1 MSMGI
6 ALEICNKVMSEVQ
19 GIKDTGFPL
28 DAFPERVQTIIL
40 DMVRYENF
48 KVEYLAPAM
57 LSAVSSALGGTYYVR
72 VKGQWITNAA
82 LYIIMVGRPGLGK
95 TPPLEAAFCPI
106 RWNDNAKIEK
116 FKADMAAYQNAAKES
131 KSDCGMEKPV
141 LSRTLVSDFTPEAL
155 LYAHHN
161 SPRGVTI
168 LVDEIMGMFNSAN
181 RYTNGQ
187 LIEQLLTAWSGG
199 ALDVIRVSNST
210 PVHIERPCINII
222 GTAQTKRIHEL
233 LKKGF
238 EENGLLDRILFVLP
252 KSREVSKWT
261 NRDDDGE
268 KTSLAAKRW
277 EKILD
282 KVLALDY
289 DTETEGDG
297 MEEHAAHVLSMNSE
311 AKEYFFSWWNEKV
324 ERINRIEDDAD
335 VDSREM
341 KHPSH
346 VARLALIIQVLRYA
360 SDESHL
366 QFVDPV
372 SVKAAIRLNDYFED
386 SYIRIRSFVADN
398 TCEEPPKV
406 LLSLLP
412 DTFDTKTAIAVGKE
426 LQNISE
432 RTVMN
437 YLRELCHSR
446 LLKKS
451 KAGHYEKMV
460 YESGKYSIN
469 ENEPSTQN
477 CNE

>member
-1 MSMGI
+1 MES
-6 ALEICNKVMSEVQ
+6 
-19 GIKDTGFPL
+19 
-28 DAFPERVQTIIL
+28 
-40 DMVRYENF
+40 
-48 KVEYLAPAM
+48 
-57 LSAVSSALGGTYYVR
+57 
-72 VKGQWITNAA
+72 
-82 LYIIMVGRPGLGK
+82 GRRK
-95 TPPLEAAFCPI
+95 
-106 RWNDNAKIEK
+106 RK
-116 FKADMAAYQNAAKES
+116 
-131 KSDCGMEKPV
+131 KPV
-141 LSRTLVSDFTPEAL
+141 LHRTIVSDFTPESL
-155 LYAHHN
+155 LQTHN
-161 SPRGVTI
+161 NNPRSVAI

-233 LKKGF
+233 LKRGF

-261 NRDDDGE
+261 SRDDDGE

-289 DTETEGDG
+289 DTGTEGDG

-341 KHPSH
+341 KHPAH

-437 YLRELCHSR
+437 YLRELCHCR

-469 ENEPSTQN
+469 ENEPSTKN

>member
-1 MSMGI
+1 M
-6 ALEICNKVMSEVQ
+6 
-19 GIKDTGFPL
+19 
-28 DAFPERVQTIIL
+28 
-40 DMVRYENF
+40 
-48 KVEYLAPAM
+48 
-57 LSAVSSALGGTYYVR
+57 
-72 VKGQWITNAA
+72 
-82 LYIIMVGRPGLGK
+82 
-95 TPPLEAAFCPI
+95 
-106 RWNDNAKIEK
+106 
-116 FKADMAAYQNAAKES
+116 
-131 KSDCGMEKPV
+131 
-141 LSRTLVSDFTPEAL
+141 
-155 LYAHHN
+155 
-161 SPRGVTI
+161 
-168 LVDEIMGMFNSAN
+168 
-181 RYTNGQ
+181 
-187 LIEQLLTAWSGG
+187 
-199 ALDVIRVSNST
+199 
-210 PVHIERPCINII
+210 
-222 GTAQTKRIHEL
+222 
-233 LKKGF
+233 
-238 EENGLLDRILFVLP
+238 
-252 KSREVSKWT
+252 
-261 NRDDDGE
+261 
-268 KTSLAAKRW
+268 AAKRW

-426 LQNISE
+426 LQNIRE